1 VHCRFNIE
9 SSLDYTMPPFPLP
22 SGCCGD
28 GGCMPSSVPPSF
40 TGVPEPAKS
49 VIQGQKR
56 DLHSGKLGYIYN

>member
-1 VHCRFNIE
+1 
-9 SSLDYTMPPFPLP
+9 
-22 SGCCGD
+22 
-28 GGCMPSSVPPSF
+28 MPSSVPPSF